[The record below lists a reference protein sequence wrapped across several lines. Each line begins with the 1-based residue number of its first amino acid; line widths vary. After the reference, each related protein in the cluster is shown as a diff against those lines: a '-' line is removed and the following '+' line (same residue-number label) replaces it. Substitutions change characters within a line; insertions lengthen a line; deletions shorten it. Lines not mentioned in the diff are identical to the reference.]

1 MANMKDQ
8 VIINKLE
15 EISEQLKAQRN
26 KPFTFNEAAA
36 YLGISKSYLYKLT
49 SGGKIPHYKP
59 FGKKIYFD
67 KVMLDDWVYQNPV
80 KSNTQID
87 IEANK
92 YLNK

>member
-1 MANMKDQ
+1 M
-8 VIINKLE
+8 NK
-15 EISEQLKAQRN
+15 EILQNLNEIKELLKVQRS
-26 KPFTFNEAAA
+26 KPYTFDEAAA

-80 KSNTQID
+80 KSNAQIE

>member
-1 MANMKDQ
+1 MTHK
-8 VIINKLE
+8 
-15 EISEQLKAQRN
+15 EIELTLNEIKELLKVQRT
-26 KPFTFNEAAA
+26 KPYTFNDAAE

-80 KSNTQID
+80 KSNAQIE

>member
-1 MANMKDQ
+1 MTQKQIELD
-8 VIINKLE
+8 IN
-15 EISEQLKAQRN
+15 EIKELLKVQRA
-26 KPFTFNEAAA
+26 KPFTLNDAAE

-80 KSNTQID
+80 KSNAQIE